1 MPYQLYNKPY
11 CAPRDLVT
19 HIENQGLTIQD
30 KVMAESLLSD
40 INYYRFKIYLK
51 PFFNQADNQFHA
63 GTTFENGVELYR
75 FDDELRDIL
84 FSFIGRVEIKLRSK
98 LDQVVTCQ
106 TQNPFWYLDDASFS
120 NTNAIFGL
128 RNILASQFQ
137 NSKDD
142 FSIHF
147 KQNYYNDTNPNFK
160 QLPPFWMI
168 GELTTF
174 GNVVSLYKSIDKG
187 IFNDQPNPNKLD
199 ILAREFGAKNLRQI
213 NDWIRAIK
221 DVRNRC
227 AHHSRVWN
235 ANYRE
240 PSGIT
245 NMLNI
250 APAHPNRLYLF
261 IALSHKI
268 TKSLGMDFDIK
279 TLMSDLF
286 NKYPAASAKAN
297 SAGFPNNWET
307 DQFWS

>member
-1 MPYQLYNKPY
+1 MPYQLYNKPF
-11 CAPRDLVT
+11 CAPQDLIT
-19 HIENQGLTIQD
+19 HIENQGLIIQD
-30 KVMAESLLSD
+30 KPVAESFLSN
-40 INYYRFKIYLK
+40 INYYRFKIYLR
-51 PFFNQADNQFHA
+51 PFFNQANNQFHA

-84 FSFIGRVEIKLRSK
+84 FSFIGRIEIKLRSK
-98 LDQVVTCQ
+98 LDQLVTNE
-106 TQNPFWYLDDASFS
+106 TQNPFWYLDDNSFA
-120 NTNAIFGL
+120 NANSVIGL

-137 NSKDD
+137 NSIDD
-142 FSIHF
+142 FSTHY
-147 KQNYYNDTNPNFK
+147 KQNYFNDTNHSFK

-174 GNVVSLYKSIDKG
+174 GNVVTLYKSVDKT

-199 ILAREFGAKNLRQI
+199 ILAREFGAKNLKQL

-240 PSGIT
+240 PSGIL

-250 APAHPNRLYLF
+250 PPAHSNRLYLF
-261 IALSHKI
+261 IALCQKMAQ
-268 TKSLGMDFDIK
+268 SLSMDFDVK
-279 TLMSDLF
+279 TLVLELF
-286 NKYPAASAKAN
+286 NKYPSASAKAN
-297 SAGFPNNWET
+297 SAGFPNNWQT
-307 DQFWS
+307 DPYWN